1 MIQWEDLY
9 ERICRELVIDCK
21 SDYTSTKVLSAMA
34 IHQVTFIKRINS
46 FRNGNFIIYGPA
58 GKIIERKEKGVV
70 SVVADSAIDRF
81 KNFVPDII
89 VTDLDGN
96 LERIMSCWKDGTVLC
111 IHAHGDNIKRIM
123 ESVPALEGDF
133 LGTCQSSKTENLLN
147 LHGFTDGDRAVK
159 LAQFLEAQTIR
170 LDGFDF
176 RTPVSKYGSRDKE
189 KKLRF
194 AEMIILD
201 SARER
206 NGKEF
211 NFIPEVF

>member
-1 MIQWEDLY
+1 M
-9 ERICRELVIDCK
+9 
-21 SDYTSTKVLSAMA
+21 
-34 IHQVTFIKRINS
+34 
-46 FRNGNFIIYGPA
+46 
-58 GKIIERKEKGVV
+58 V

-81 KNFVPDII
+81 KYLVPDII

-123 ESVPALEGDF
+123 EFVPALEGDF

-201 SARER
+201 SASER